1 MNNLDADKL
10 TDIHTFFDN
19 LEKRN
24 FYYRIFSNK
33 KFEKEQCLIFSSGTK
48 TNKDN
53 LYNQVVN
60 GVGCSTEIKL
70 SHKNV
75 GKILSLIQIT
85 KNN

>member
-1 MNNLDADKL
+1 MKIILIVLGILL
-10 TDIHTFFDN
+10 TILFAYSQN
-19 LEKRN
+19 E
-24 FYYRIFSNK
+24 
-33 KFEKEQCLIFSSGTK
+33 KFEKEQCLIFASGTK

-75 GKILSLIQIT
+75 GRILSLIQIT